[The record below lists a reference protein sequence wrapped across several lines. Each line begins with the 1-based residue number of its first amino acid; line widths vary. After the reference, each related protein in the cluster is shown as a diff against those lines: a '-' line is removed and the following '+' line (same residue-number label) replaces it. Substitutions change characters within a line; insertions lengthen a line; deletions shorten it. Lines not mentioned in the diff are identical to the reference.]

1 MEDEVSFE
9 EALSHLEEIVKK
21 LEGGLLSLD
30 ESLSKFEEGIRL
42 SALCNKKLLKTQQ
55 KVEKLVEKD
64 RDLITEPFSA
74 E

>member
-1 MEDEVSFE
+1 MEDDVSFE

-30 ESLSKFEEGIRL
+30 ESLAKFEEGIKL
-42 SALCNKKLLKTQQ
+42 SALCNKKLLMTQQ
-55 KVEKLVEKD
+55 KVEKLIEKD
-64 RDLITEPFSA
+64 QELITEPFST